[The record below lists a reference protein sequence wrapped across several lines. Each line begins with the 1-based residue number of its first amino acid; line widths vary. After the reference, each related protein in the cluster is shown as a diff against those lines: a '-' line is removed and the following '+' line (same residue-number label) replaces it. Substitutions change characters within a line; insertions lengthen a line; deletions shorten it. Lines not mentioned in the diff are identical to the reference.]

1 MKRPDPHYR
10 LEELAWLHGKTRDS
24 YVQAQ
29 HVAPVLRGYLVCLG
43 RSTRPAQ
50 RRMEASE
57 VLDIIFRVTCGWWKA
72 MKDCEDKE
80 FAEEAWYF
88 YSYKPARAIRPLL
101 KELLP
106 PEPENF
112 AEPPGGGTTAGRNR
126 KRERRHRSWCRL
138 SLLFCVSRGFL
149 RSRTGQQA

>member
-10 LEELAWLHGKTRDS
+10 LEELSWLHGKTRDT

-43 RSTRPAQ
+43 RSTWLVRDQ
-50 RRMEASE
+50 HSGEWRRAEGGE

-106 PEPENF
+106 PKPENF
-112 AEPPGGGTTAGRNR
+112 AEPP
-126 KRERRHRSWCRL
+126 RRGYYGWP
-138 SLLFCVSRGFL
+138 
-149 RSRTGQQA
+149 